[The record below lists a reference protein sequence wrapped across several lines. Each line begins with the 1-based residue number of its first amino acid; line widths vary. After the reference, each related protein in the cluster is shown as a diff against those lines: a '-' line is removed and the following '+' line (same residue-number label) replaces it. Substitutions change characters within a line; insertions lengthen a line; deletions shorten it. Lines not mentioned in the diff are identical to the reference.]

1 MAKGTRVTQK
11 EKEKMWQLY
20 QQLGSFKKV
29 AKKLRRCPDTVS
41 RYVREYEA
49 AVGAAGY
56 ILNQMQKGI
65 FIMAFLIVLLSLV
78 VIAALLYLQYIIA
91 KEFYS
96 AAVTKGYSN
105 KKYLW
110 YCFFLGM
117 IGYLMVIALPNKI
130 VTTNQSADELPEI

>member
-1 MAKGTRVTQK
+1 
-11 EKEKMWQLY
+11 
-20 QQLGSFKKV
+20 
-29 AKKLRRCPDTVS
+29 
-41 RYVREYEA
+41 
-49 AVGAAGY
+49 
-56 ILNQMQKGI
+56 
-65 FIMAFLIVLLSLV
+65 MAFLIVLLSLA
-78 VIAALLYLQYIIA
+78 VIVALLYLQYIIA

-117 IGYLMVIALPNKI
+117 IGYLVVIALPNKI

>member
-1 MAKGTRVTQK
+1 
-11 EKEKMWQLY
+11 
-20 QQLGSFKKV
+20 
-29 AKKLRRCPDTVS
+29 
-41 RYVREYEA
+41 
-49 AVGAAGY
+49 
-56 ILNQMQKGI
+56 
-65 FIMAFLIVLLSLV
+65 MAFLIVLLSLA
-78 VIAALLYLQYIIA
+78 VIVALLYLQYIIA

-130 VTTNQSADELPEI
+130 VRTNQSADELPEI

>member
-1 MAKGTRVTQK
+1 
-11 EKEKMWQLY
+11 
-20 QQLGSFKKV
+20 
-29 AKKLRRCPDTVS
+29 
-41 RYVREYEA
+41 
-49 AVGAAGY
+49 
-56 ILNQMQKGI
+56 
-65 FIMAFLIVLLSLV
+65 MAFLIVLLSLV

>member
-1 MAKGTRVTQK
+1 
-11 EKEKMWQLY
+11 
-20 QQLGSFKKV
+20 
-29 AKKLRRCPDTVS
+29 
-41 RYVREYEA
+41 
-49 AVGAAGY
+49 
-56 ILNQMQKGI
+56 
-65 FIMAFLIVLLSLV
+65 MAFLIVLLSLA
-78 VIAALLYLQYIIA
+78 VIVALLYLQYIIA

>member
-1 MAKGTRVTQK
+1 
-11 EKEKMWQLY
+11 
-20 QQLGSFKKV
+20 
-29 AKKLRRCPDTVS
+29 
-41 RYVREYEA
+41 
-49 AVGAAGY
+49 
-56 ILNQMQKGI
+56 
-65 FIMAFLIVLLSLV
+65 MAFLIVLLSLAV
-78 VIAALLYLQYIIA
+78 RVALLYLKYIIE

>member
-1 MAKGTRVTQK
+1 
-11 EKEKMWQLY
+11 
-20 QQLGSFKKV
+20 
-29 AKKLRRCPDTVS
+29 
-41 RYVREYEA
+41 
-49 AVGAAGY
+49 
-56 ILNQMQKGI
+56 
-65 FIMAFLIVLLSLV
+65 MAFLIVLLSLA
-78 VIAALLYLQYIIA
+78 VIVALLYLQYVIA

-105 KKYLW
+105 RKYLW

>member
-1 MAKGTRVTQK
+1 
-11 EKEKMWQLY
+11 
-20 QQLGSFKKV
+20 
-29 AKKLRRCPDTVS
+29 
-41 RYVREYEA
+41 
-49 AVGAAGY
+49 
-56 ILNQMQKGI
+56 
-65 FIMAFLIVLLSLV
+65 MAFLIVLLSLA
-78 VIAALLYLQYIIA
+78 VIVALLYLQYIIA

-130 VTTNQSADELPEI
+130 VTTKQSADELPEI

>member
-1 MAKGTRVTQK
+1 
-11 EKEKMWQLY
+11 
-20 QQLGSFKKV
+20 
-29 AKKLRRCPDTVS
+29 
-41 RYVREYEA
+41 
-49 AVGAAGY
+49 
-56 ILNQMQKGI
+56 
-65 FIMAFLIVLLSLV
+65 MAFLIVLLSLA
-78 VIAALLYLQYIIA
+78 VIVALLYLQYIIA

-130 VTTNQSADELPEI
+130 VTANQSADELPEI